1 MSQANKGYVVGV
13 IAVSFECGLFLVW
26 TVISIWWLLNRL
38 VDSGQI

>member
-1 MSQANKGYVVGV
+1 MNQESKGYFVEV
-13 IAVSFECGLFLVW
+13 IAASFECGLFLVW